1 MKNKKII
8 YDNII
13 FSLQKVGGISRYWT
27 ELIKRI
33 LIKNNFNFYEKKN
46 KNLFRKEV
54 DITILN
60 ESKIPFKLLRF
71 FPFQKRLPKKS
82 IFHSSYYRTTLQKD
96 VVKIITV
103 YDFIDEHYGNN
114 FASKINTWQKKYAL
128 KNADGIICISNNTKK
143 DLFKFLPNIDKQ
155 KIKTIY
161 ISSEES
167 FFKIKN
173 LSNIMEYSEFN
184 NLYNKKIILF
194 VGSRKKLYKNFAL
207 VVDIVS
213 TLKECVLIS
222 VGPEQITKT
231 EKKFIDKKLYE
242 RHYHF
247 TNLSS
252 EKLNELYNL
261 SFCLLYPSI
270 YEGFGIPILEA
281 MSAGCPVVSIN
292 ISSIPEVAGDAAIL
306 INEIKKE
313 NFTHAIKL
321 LNNKNFRTKLINK
334 GFVQAKK
341 FSWDNCFKETMKFYH
356 DIYKKKFN

>member
-13 FSLQKVGGISRYWT
+13 YSLQELGGISRYWT

-33 LIKNNFNFYEKKN
+33 LTKKNFNFYEKKN

-103 YDFIDEHYGNN
+103 YDFIDEYYGSN
-114 FASKINTWQKKYAL
+114 FASKINAWQKKLAL

-161 ISSEES
+161 ISSEEN
-167 FFKIKN
+167 FFKIRSLN
-173 LSNIMEYSEFN
+173 SIMKYSEFN

-194 VGSRKKLYKNFAL
+194 VGSRKKLYKNFSL

-213 TLKECVLIS
+213 ALKECVLVS
-222 VGPEQITKT
+222 VGPEKITKT
-231 EKKFIDKKLYE
+231 EKKLMNKKLYE

-247 TNLSS
+247 INLSS

-261 SFCLLYPSI
+261 SFCLLYPSM

-281 MSAGCPVVSIN
+281 MNAGCPVVSVN
-292 ISSIPEVAGDAAIL
+292 TSSIPEVAGDAAIL
-306 INEIKKE
+306 IDKIKKE
-313 NFTHAIKL
+313 NFTHAIRL
-321 LNNKNFRTKLINK
+321 LSNKNFKTKLINK
-334 GFVQAKK
+334 GFAQAKK
-341 FSWDNCFKETMKFYH
+341 FSWNKCFKETVEFYH
-356 DIYKKKFN
+356 DIYEKKFN

>member
-1 MKNKKII
+1 MKSKTII

-13 FSLQKVGGISRYWT
+13 YSLQEVGGISRYWT

-54 DITILN
+54 NITILD

-71 FPFQKRLPKKS
+71 LPFQKRLPKKS

-103 YDFIDEHYGNN
+103 YDFIDEYYGNN
-114 FASKINTWQKKYAL
+114 FASKINAWQKKLAL

-161 ISSEES
+161 ISSEEN

-173 LSNIMEYSEFN
+173 LNNIIKYNEFN

-194 VGSRKKLYKNFAL
+194 VGSRKKSYKNFSL

-213 TLKECVLIS
+213 TLKEYVLVS
-222 VGPEQITKT
+222 VGPDKITKT
-231 EKKFIDKKLYE
+231 EKKLMNKKIYE

-252 EKLNELYNL
+252 EKLNKLYNL
-261 SFCLLYPSI
+261 SFCLLYPSM

-281 MSAGCPVVSIN
+281 MNAGCPVVSVN
-292 ISSIPEVAGDAAIL
+292 TSSIPEVAGDAAIL
-306 INEIKKE
+306 IDKIKKE
-313 NFTHAIKL
+313 NFTHAIRL
-321 LNNKNFRTKLINK
+321 LSNKNFKTKLINK
-334 GFVQAKK
+334 GFAQAKK
-341 FSWDNCFKETMKFYH
+341 FSWNKCFKETVEFYH
-356 DIYKKKFN
+356 DTYEKRFN

>member
-1 MKNKKII
+1 MKSKKII

-13 FSLQKVGGISRYWT
+13 YSLQEVGGISRYWT

-33 LIKNNFNFYEKKN
+33 LIKNNFNCYEKKN
-46 KNLFRKEV
+46 KNFFRKEV
-54 DITILN
+54 NITTLD
-60 ESKIPFKLLRF
+60 ESKITFKLLRF
-71 FPFQKRLPKKS
+71 LPFQKRLPKKS

-103 YDFIDEHYGNN
+103 YDFIDEYYGNN
-114 FASKINTWQKKYAL
+114 FASKINSWQKKLAL

-143 DLFKFLPNIDKQ
+143 DLLKFLPNIDKQ

-161 ISSEES
+161 ISSEEN

-173 LSNIMEYSEFN
+173 LNNIIKYNEFN

-194 VGSRKKLYKNFAL
+194 VGSRKKPYKNFSL

-213 TLKECVLIS
+213 SLKEYVLVS
-222 VGPEQITKT
+222 VGPDKITKT
-231 EKKFIDKKLYE
+231 EKKLMNKKIYE
-242 RHYHF
+242 KHYHF

-281 MSAGCPVVSIN
+281 MNAGCPVVSVN
-292 ISSIPEVAGDAAIL
+292 TSSIPEVAGDAAIL
-306 INEIKKE
+306 IDKIKKE
-313 NFTHAIKL
+313 NFTHAIRL
-321 LNNKNFRTKLINK
+321 LSNKNFKTKLINK
-334 GFVQAKK
+334 GFAQAKK
-341 FSWDNCFKETMKFYH
+341 FSWNKCFKETVEFYH
-356 DIYKKKFN
+356 DIYEKKFN